1 MPTAQRSQC
10 RYFAY
15 QLWRERETDRQ
26 IDRQRPRE
34 TETEFGRERER
45 GDRRFR
51 FTEEQQRGVLAERNT
66 PAFSVFPLT
75 L

>member
-15 QLWRERETDRQ
+15 QLWGE
-26 IDRQRPRE
+26 
-34 TETEFGRERER
+34 RERER
-45 GDRRFR
+45 EKGDRQFR
-51 FTEEQQRGVLAERNT
+51 FTEKQEHGVVAERNT
-66 PAFSVFPLT
+66 PAFTVFPLT